1 MNLKIKT
8 ITEIIAPKGTF
19 IITNN
24 DWITLM
30 RKKSNKKIITN
41 NQILITLLF
50 FYFLDCPE
58 EPGFLCGGL
67 GLGLFVRIKQ
77 NCQFLFQ

>member
-30 RKKSNKKIITN
+30 RKKSNKKIISIFTCLTEDISN
-41 NQILITLLF
+41 HDLMDEKNWLDLSKTELKLISK
-50 FYFLDCPE
+50 YS
-58 EPGFLCGGL
+58 
-67 GLGLFVRIKQ
+67 KQ
-77 NCQFLFQ
+77 KGVAK